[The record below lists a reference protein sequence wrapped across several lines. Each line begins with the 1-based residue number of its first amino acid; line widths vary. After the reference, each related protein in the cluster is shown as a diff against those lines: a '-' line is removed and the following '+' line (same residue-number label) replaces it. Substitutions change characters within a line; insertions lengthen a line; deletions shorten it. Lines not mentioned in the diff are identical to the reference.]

1 MWHFDAAKISE
12 SKSGKPDRMTRDAQ
26 RYRKTYSYFR
36 ATPRIDNLQIIVDE
50 TLDWKQSVRAA
61 STTNHALS
69 GVGSSLSI
77 GGVTV
82 VDEDRVLLKDQSSPS
97 ENGIYY
103 FEVESGNYALTR
115 ASDCRQET
123 LSCGATVYVEE
134 GSNVG
139 TIWIMS
145 TPNPI
150 TVESTSLTWTQLLT
164 GGGASGSVGDSY
176 FSSSVAGS
184 IFTSGS
190 AAFVGTGN
198 ELGVIESPSEKGADV
213 FFYVSG
219 SSSSKS
225 LFGGDVVVSGTTKAL
240 SDVYITGSLSNG
252 LGSAASSGAW
262 THAEGLYTTAT
273 GAGSHAEGVATVASG
288 SASHAEGENALTL
301 GLSSHAEGY
310 FTTGS
315 GNYSHAE
322 GQGSLASSVASHAEG
337 GGTVAGEWFFYAV
350 DSSPSADVVQINSSY
365 GDLTSIF
372 PAGGLIAWAET
383 PVAGFWRYDVVGSN
397 FDGSNTFI
405 TASVG
410 DPSYFQPIDT
420 ALYISTDS
428 DRKPLGANV
437 VLNYAVGS
445 HVEGSG
451 SVSLGAYSHAEGI
464 ASVSLGSG
472 SHTEGRQTF
481 SAGIAS
487 HAEGFGS
494 LGLGPYSHA
503 EGDSTKA
510 TGYASHSEGA
520 GADATGDYSH
530 AEGGN
535 TLASGASSHA
545 EGGNTVA
552 SGGGSHAE
560 GSFSVASGASSHAE
574 GYYVTG
580 SGQYSHAEG
589 YYTVASAAASHTE
602 GYFTSAEASG
612 AHSEGYYTTGSGGY
626 SHSEGWYTVASGQAS
641 HAEGYYATGSGQYSH
656 AEGRSSTASGDYS
669 HAEGRD
675 TSAVGLYSHAEG
687 DLSTAQG
694 DYSHAEGT
702 GTTAGVRAHAEGH
715 ETLASGQYSH
725 AEGHGTKTG
734 YDDVGTYAHSEG
746 EYTAATGYGSHAEGQ
761 FTTGSGQFSHA
772 EGSGS
777 IALGD
782 FSHAGGL
789 ATIASGSYQT
799 VVGKYNKRENTD
811 SLFVIGNGS
820 TDALRSDILR
830 INTGSIQMT
839 GSLSVTGSLEV
850 VGDNVLQISGDL
862 VEVTGSLV
870 VTGSASVI
878 GNLSVMSGVVSSTG
892 GISGSLTRLTNGT
905 SYLVAGTNIS
915 VVSSSNGQVT
925 VSMPSIPTSSI
936 LGFPFNDGGSK
947 LSTTASFSLAGGRG
961 WGYFADSAG
970 ADTFLFVSGTIG
982 SRGTATRGTAVF
994 GGDVVISG
1002 TLHGV
1007 PTLRIGSSTQVT
1019 GSLASTLGF
1028 SGSLT
1033 RLNDGTSYLIAGAGI
1048 SIVTGSNG
1056 AVTITNDGTVGD
1068 ITAVNAGTGLSGGG
1082 TSGAVTLSVNDAVVA
1097 TVSGTTFTGATKHN
1111 SGLSGSLTRL
1121 TDGSSYLVA
1130 GSNVTITSASNGSVT
1145 ISSTGGGGG
1154 GDQFFLSTTAA
1165 SIYTTGS
1172 AAFVGAEAGID
1183 SPVDK
1188 GSDVFFYVSGS
1199 GGTKDSSTPGVT
1211 LFGGDVVISGSLY
1224 GGSPL
1229 KIKSEVQLSGSLT
1242 LTSGSLILPAGTGI
1256 SGSLTRLAD
1265 GTSYLVAGSNVSI
1278 TTGSNG
1284 SITIESYGGGGGA
1297 DIWADYLVLTATGS
1311 LPNERAFTPGSGLTG
1326 TDGGAGG
1333 NYSLSINDSIVATV
1347 SGTTFTGATKH
1358 TAGISG
1364 SLTQLIDGT
1373 SYLIAGSNITIASA
1387 SSGAVTISSTGGG
1400 GAPVSAA
1407 YVTVGNDA
1415 TLTNERSLTAG
1426 TGLVLTDAGANS
1438 TITLGINDSIVATVS
1453 GTTFSGV
1460 TKHNSGLSGS
1470 LTRLTDGTSYIVA
1483 GNNVTV
1489 TTSSVG
1495 QITISSAGGGGTSSY
1510 FLNFLAGTSST
1521 AQPSSS
1527 MGSVGMDFL
1536 DISLITGSVYTFKAI
1551 LAATSGTT
1559 AYMDLYDYNGIVNGI
1574 PGPISGSVITGSTQ
1588 TYTYLSKNISTT
1600 MSSVTGSGIIEARI
1614 WCSPTGS
1621 NLNAICKSAKLVIT

>member
-1 MWHFDAAKISE
+1 MGIIIKPS
-12 SKSGKPDRMTRDAQ
+12 SGSLQ
-26 RYRKTYSYFR
+26 QLTYNSSQVSLLTGSGITF
-36 ATPRIDNLQIIVDE
+36 
-50 TLDWKQSVRAA
+50 
-61 STTNHALS
+61 TT
-69 GVGSSLSI
+69 VGSSITISVDDSVVATI
-77 GGVTV
+77 SGSTFTGVT
-82 VDEDRVLLKDQSSPS
+82 
-97 ENGIYY
+97 
-103 FEVESGNYALTR
+103 
-115 ASDCRQET
+115 
-123 LSCGATVYVEE
+123 
-134 GSNVG
+134 
-139 TIWIMS
+139 
-145 TPNPI
+145 
-150 TVESTSLTWTQLLT
+150 
-164 GGGASGSVGDSY
+164 
-176 FSSSVAGS
+176 
-184 IFTSGS
+184 
-190 AAFVGTGN
+190 
-198 ELGVIESPSEKGADV
+198 
-213 FFYVSG
+213 
-219 SSSSKS
+219 
-225 LFGGDVVVSGTTKAL
+225 
-240 SDVYITGSLSNG
+240 
-252 LGSAASSGAW
+252 
-262 THAEGLYTTAT
+262 
-273 GAGSHAEGVATVASG
+273 SHAA
-288 SASHAEGENALTL
+288 
-301 GLSSHAEGY
+301 GL
-310 FTTGS
+310 
-315 GNYSHAE
+315 
-322 GQGSLASSVASHAEG
+322 
-337 GGTVAGEWFFYAV
+337 
-350 DSSPSADVVQINSSY
+350 
-365 GDLTSIF
+365 
-372 PAGGLIAWAET
+372 
-383 PVAGFWRYDVVGSN
+383 
-397 FDGSNTFI
+397 
-405 TASVG
+405 
-410 DPSYFQPIDT
+410 
-420 ALYISTDS
+420 
-428 DRKPLGANV
+428 
-437 VLNYAVGS
+437 
-445 HVEGSG
+445 
-451 SVSLGAYSHAEGI
+451 
-464 ASVSLGSG
+464 
-472 SHTEGRQTF
+472 
-481 SAGIAS
+481 
-487 HAEGFGS
+487 
-494 LGLGPYSHA
+494 
-503 EGDSTKA
+503 
-510 TGYASHSEGA
+510 
-520 GADATGDYSH
+520 
-530 AEGGN
+530 
-535 TLASGASSHA
+535 
-545 EGGNTVA
+545 
-552 SGGGSHAE
+552 
-560 GSFSVASGASSHAE
+560 
-574 GYYVTG
+574 
-580 SGQYSHAEG
+580 
-589 YYTVASAAASHTE
+589 
-602 GYFTSAEASG
+602 
-612 AHSEGYYTTGSGGY
+612 
-626 SHSEGWYTVASGQAS
+626 
-641 HAEGYYATGSGQYSH
+641 
-656 AEGRSSTASGDYS
+656 
-669 HAEGRD
+669 
-675 TSAVGLYSHAEG
+675 
-687 DLSTAQG
+687 
-694 DYSHAEGT
+694 
-702 GTTAGVRAHAEGH
+702 
-715 ETLASGQYSH
+715 
-725 AEGHGTKTG
+725 
-734 YDDVGTYAHSEG
+734 
-746 EYTAATGYGSHAEGQ
+746 
-761 FTTGSGQFSHA
+761 
-772 EGSGS
+772 
-777 IALGD
+777 
-782 FSHAGGL
+782 
-789 ATIASGSYQT
+789 
-799 VVGKYNKRENTD
+799 
-811 SLFVIGNGS
+811 
-820 TDALRSDILR
+820 
-830 INTGSIQMT
+830 
-839 GSLSVTGSLEV
+839 
-850 VGDNVLQISGDL
+850 
-862 VEVTGSLV
+862 
-870 VTGSASVI
+870 
-878 GNLSVMSGVVSSTG
+878 
-892 GISGSLTRLTNGT
+892 SGSLTRLVDGS
-905 SYLVAGTNIS
+905 SYLVAGS
-915 VVSSSNGQVT
+915 
-925 VSMPSIPTSSI
+925 
-936 LGFPFNDGGSK
+936 
-947 LSTTASFSLAGGRG
+947 
-961 WGYFADSAG
+961 
-970 ADTFLFVSGTIG
+970 
-982 SRGTATRGTAVF
+982 
-994 GGDVVISG
+994 
-1002 TLHGV
+1002 
-1007 PTLRIGSSTQVT
+1007 
-1019 GSLASTLGF
+1019 
-1028 SGSLT
+1028 
-1033 RLNDGTSYLIAGAGI
+1033 GI

-1056 AVTITNDGTVGD
+1056 SVTITNDGAVGD

-1284 SITIESYGGGGGA
+1284 SITIESYGGGGGGA

-1358 TAGISG
+1358 TAGLSG